1 MNSALQDAVAEVPN
15 LVAIQNKLNDYGMA
29 ELVVKQVHIHMYIC
43 IMSTDLIFQLYMY
56 ITTLKRWYKWCVFL
70 YR

>member
-29 ELVVKQVHIHMYIC
+29 ELVVKQVIINTSRMVTIVGERER
-43 IMSTDLIFQLYMY
+43 SN
-56 ITTLKRWYKWCVFL
+56 
-70 YR
+70 